1 MLDTV
6 KPLYMYMYKWNYGS
20 IYSWNAGDAYN
31 ETSANSVLVSD
42 YILKFFFYNFKIFS
56 RIGGSA
62 LPPILVNSHLP
73 ILNFKFL

>member
-42 YILKFFFYNFKIFS
+42 YILKFF
-56 RIGGSA
+56 
-62 LPPILVNSHLP
+62 L
-73 ILNFKFL
+73 